1 MTLDKV
7 KRGDLIR
14 IIFIGNSGIKENAL
28 RMGINEG
35 SVLTCAEVIPAG
47 PVVLGK
53 HRQEIAIGRGLA
65 QNIHVE
71 LLARAGEAKAIASQL
86 TSESC

>member
-7 KRGDLIR
+7 RRGDMIK
-14 IIFIGNSGIKENAL
+14 IVSIGSAGIKENAL

-35 SVLTCAEVIPAG
+35 AVLTCAEVIPAG

-53 HRQEIAIGRGLA
+53 HRQEIAIGRNLA
-65 QNIHVE
+65 RSINVE
-71 LLARAGEAKAIASQL
+71 LLARVGEARSVNSKLSG
-86 TSESC
+86 EPC